1 MLQGERMNDGED
13 TKESAMAQFVVL
25 RRDLPGM
32 AAENHDNSK
41 EKSMCSARDT
51 PKRSIRKWNSWT

>member
-1 MLQGERMNDGED
+1 MLQGERVNDWEN
-13 TKESAMAQFVVL
+13 TKESDVAKFVVL

-41 EKSMCSARDT
+41 EKSMCSAPDT
-51 PKRSIRKWNSWT
+51 PERSIRK

>member
-1 MLQGERMNDGED
+1 MQQGEKVNYWED
-13 TKESAMAQFVVL
+13 TKESAVARFVVL

-51 PKRSIRKWNSWT
+51 PDRSIRK